1 VIGFVEAL
9 PVLSFIVNI
18 LPGLSIDLGRVMFF
32 AVVVSTARNPAV
44 DGTCD
49 ILSFYAE
56 EHLKVKKVT
65 YHKQ

>member
-1 VIGFVEAL
+1 MITFIPAF

-18 LPGLSIDLGRVMFF
+18 RPGLSIDLGRVMFF

-44 DGTCD
+44 KGTCD

-65 YHKQ
+65 YHK